1 MQWTDFRD
9 DASVRTSFLLHKET
23 MKENYSLHKIARQLE
38 DMQEEEAKRK
48 RGGED
53 PGGRGGP
60 VGRTGGMLPE
70 GSSQAYDSSEHDWI
84 AKQEAGSIMRE
95 TENMWRPV
103 RDFLRRH
110 KKPGWRDWDGIYID
124 EEEL

>member
-1 MQWTDFRD
+1 MGGFSPPDRTVVQWTDFRD

-53 PGGRGGP
+53 PGGP
-60 VGRTGGMLPE
+60 GRTCG
-70 GSSQAYDSSEHDWI
+70 QDRRNA
-84 AKQEAGSIMRE
+84 AGRQQ
-95 TENMWRPV
+95 PG
-103 RDFLRRH
+103 LRL
-110 KKPGWRDWDGIYID
+110 I
-124 EEEL
+124 